1 MKFSKRKNN
10 QSQMGQIILS
20 NMMDTV
26 LLFFMIVVLGHPE
39 HLWLTLLILFI
50 ILILRECFQ
59 MGVSLKRYL
68 TDWENLIEIGAIIL
82 VGVLLFNDD
91 SNSNNTELNRNI
103 AAFAIVLSWSE
114 LITVAARHPRL
125 TR

>member
-91 SNSNNTELNRNI
+91 SNSKNTELNRNI